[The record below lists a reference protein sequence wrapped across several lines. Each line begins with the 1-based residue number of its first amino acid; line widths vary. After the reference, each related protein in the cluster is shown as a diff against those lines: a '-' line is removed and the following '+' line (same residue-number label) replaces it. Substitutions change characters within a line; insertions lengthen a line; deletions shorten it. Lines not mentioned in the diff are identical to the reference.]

1 MFEFDCC
8 QEQGNCCNSST
19 VEGDL
24 VIGAVEDVVGVL
36 DALIVAVRA
45 EVSNKT
51 IITEYLEVI
60 RFMGQLDTA
69 LRDYAIDEE
78 GFRCKSTPV

>member
-1 MFEFDCC
+1 MSEFDCC

-24 VIGAVEDVVGVL
+24 VIEAVEDVVGIL

-45 EVSNKT
+45 KASNKA
-51 IITEYLEVI
+51 IIMEYLEVI
-60 RFMGQLDTA
+60 RFMCQLDTA
-69 LRDYAIDEE
+69 LRDYATGEE
-78 GFRCKSTPV
+78 GF